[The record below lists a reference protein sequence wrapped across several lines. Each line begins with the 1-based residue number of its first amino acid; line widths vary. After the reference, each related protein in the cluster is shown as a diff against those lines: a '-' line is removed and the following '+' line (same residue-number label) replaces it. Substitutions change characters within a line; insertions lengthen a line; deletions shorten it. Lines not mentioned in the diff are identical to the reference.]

1 MNPTALIAEDEP
13 LLAQAL
19 KAELAAAWPQLQ
31 VLATAGDG
39 RSAVREALRLLPQVL
54 FFDIRMPGLDG
65 LGAAA
70 ELADRWPVDEAP
82 MPQLV
87 FVTAYD
93 EYAARAFETQAID
106 YVLKPVQPERLRKT
120 VLRLQQ
126 ALAAQLRVKP
136 APAAADE
143 ALERTLAQWR
153 QVLAAAAGNGGS
165 APPAAS
171 TAPLKMIAASEAGG
185 STVRMV
191 PIDEV
196 LYFEA
201 ADKYIR
207 VLTATNEYLIRTPL
221 KQLLAQLDPEIFWQ
235 VHRAVVVRSSAIE
248 AVHRDEAGKLHLDL
262 RGRPEKSP
270 SAGSTATCFAPCE
283 IAGAAFA
290 HKKADPG
297 RSAFSSGGCLPPAE
311 PLSASGD
318 GRGSSR
324 ADRSSAAVRSTPA
337 ARSTPGPGGSRPAAA
352 DGSTR
357 AAARRNTPA
366 RGPYRPAPGS
376 RPERPHPRQ
385 PLAGPRRP
393 TSSRRH
399 GHWPRWPQTMHRLP
413 RHPRRPI

>member
-1 MNPTALIAEDEP
+1 MKPTALIAEDEP
-13 LLAQAL
+13 LLAHAL
-19 KAELAAAWPQLQ
+19 KAELAAAWPELQ

-70 ELADRWPVDEAP
+70 ELADRWPTDEAP

-120 VLRLQQ
+120 VLRLRQ
-126 ALAAQLRVKP
+126 ALATQQQASP

-153 QVLAAAAGNGGS
+153 QVLAAAGNGAS
-165 APPAAS
+165 SPPAPA
-171 TAPLKMIAASEAGG
+171 APLRMIAASEAGG
-185 STVRMV
+185 NTVRMV

-207 VLTATNEYLIRTPL
+207 VLTARHEYLIRTPL
-221 KQLLAQLDPEIFWQ
+221 KQLLTQLDPEVFWQ
-235 VHRAVVVRSSAIE
+235 VHRAVVVRSAAIE

-262 RGRPEKSP
+262 KGRPEKIP
-270 SAGSTATCFAPCE
+270 V
-283 IAGAAFA
+283 
-290 HKKADPG
+290 
-297 RSAFSSGGCLPPAE
+297 
-311 PLSASGD
+311 
-318 GRGSSR
+318 SR
-324 ADRSSAAVRSTPA
+324 LY
-337 ARSTPGPGGSRPAAA
+337 GHLF
-352 DGSTR
+352 R
-357 AAARRNTPA
+357 A
-366 RGPYRPAPGS
+366 
-376 RPERPHPRQ
+376 
-385 PLAGPRRP
+385 
-393 TSSRRH
+393 
-399 GHWPRWPQTMHRLP
+399 M
-413 RHPRRPI
+413 

>member
-1 MNPTALIAEDEP
+1 MKPTALIAEDEP

-19 KAELAAAWPQLQ
+19 KAELAAAWPELQ
-31 VLATAGDG
+31 VLAIAGDG

-54 FFDIRMPGLDG
+54 LFDIRMPGLDG
-65 LGAAA
+65 LAAAA

-126 ALAAQLRVKP
+126 ALAAQQQAKP
-136 APAAADE
+136 APATNDE

-153 QVLAAAAGNGGS
+153 QVLAAAAGNGAS
-165 APPAAS
+165 PQPAS

-191 PIDEV
+191 PIGEV

-207 VLTATNEYLIRTPL
+207 VLTATHEYLIRTPL
-221 KQLLAQLDPEIFWQ
+221 KQLLAQLDPETFWQ

-262 RGRPEKSP
+262 RGRTEKIP
-270 SAGSTATCFAPCE
+270 V
-283 IAGAAFA
+283 
-290 HKKADPG
+290 
-297 RSAFSSGGCLPPAE
+297 
-311 PLSASGD
+311 
-318 GRGSSR
+318 SR
-324 ADRSSAAVRSTPA
+324 LY
-337 ARSTPGPGGSRPAAA
+337 GHLF
-352 DGSTR
+352 R
-357 AAARRNTPA
+357 A
-366 RGPYRPAPGS
+366 
-376 RPERPHPRQ
+376 
-385 PLAGPRRP
+385 
-393 TSSRRH
+393 
-399 GHWPRWPQTMHRLP
+399 M
-413 RHPRRPI
+413 